1 MNQKEAIELALEMH
15 AECEKRDATGCRG
28 CPFLLE
34 DTDGYQE
41 SFCSI
46 TNIQEIGTERLIER
60 LKQLDSSYAPS
71 ENSSDN
77 VNSPAHY
84 KRGGMECIDAI
95 RALCEGLD
103 GVEAYYV
110 GNILKY
116 IWRYKFKNGVEDL
129 KKARHYLDW
138 LIEQEETNAEQRL
151 ERR

>member
-46 TNIQEIGTERLIER
+46 TNIEEIGTERLTER
-60 LKQLDSSYAPS
+60 LRQLDSIC
-71 ENSSDN
+71 DN
-77 VNSPAHY
+77 INSPNHY
-84 KRGGMECIDAI
+84 KRCGMECIEAI
-95 RALCEGLD
+95 RAACEGLD

-110 GNILKY
+110 GNVLKY
-116 IWRYKFKNGVEDL
+116 IWRFKGKNGVEDL

-138 LIEQEETNAEQRL
+138 LIEQEEKNAGTL
-151 ERR
+151 